1 MLFLLDY
8 FVFQGI
14 LVAIQIVNNYF
25 SPLSSSVSLFIL
37 VATTGS
43 YWVIRR
49 LLIRCRCVYVFVIIG
64 TSLLNRWNGWEVY
77 QPQSVCWRWTPSWG
91 NSAKTS
97 RVVWNFFYVR
107 LQSKTTIF
115 YKWEW
120 KATYHWRKFKKE
132 KDNGKNIN
140 IFYLFVNLILLGK
153 LINAAT
159 S

>member
-64 TSLLNRWNGWEVY
+64 TSLLNR
-77 QPQSVCWRWTPSWG
+77 
-91 NSAKTS
+91 
-97 RVVWNFFYVR
+97 
-107 LQSKTTIF
+107 
-115 YKWEW
+115 
-120 KATYHWRKFKKE
+120 
-132 KDNGKNIN
+132 
-140 IFYLFVNLILLGK
+140 
-153 LINAAT
+153 
-159 S
+159 